1 MASNIELGATYR
13 DKLTR
18 VRGVAIEHTE
28 FLDATGVTVLLC
40 SYPDKHTELT
50 FNDMRLELDAAV
62 PVVDL
67 TDPEDE

>member
-13 DKLTR
+13 DKLTG
-18 VRGVAIEHTE
+18 VRGVAVEHTE
-28 FLDATGVTVLLC
+28 YLSATGVTTLLC
-40 SYPDKHTELT
+40 EYPGKHAEVT
-50 FNDMRLELDAAV
+50 FDDMRLELDDAV